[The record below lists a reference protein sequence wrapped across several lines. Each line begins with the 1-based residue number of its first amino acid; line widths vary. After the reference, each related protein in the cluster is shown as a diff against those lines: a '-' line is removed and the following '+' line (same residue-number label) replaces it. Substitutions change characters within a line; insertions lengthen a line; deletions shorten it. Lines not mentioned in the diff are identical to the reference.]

1 MRTSLQVAIRAG
13 FLAAWAGQ
21 GADWRAFRGAR
32 VILYG
37 KEEVDGHSQMT
48 NCFAL
53 LQRCKLVVLVTVC
66 YIRENVHVAPV
77 RWRNNT

>member
-1 MRTSLQVAIRAG
+1 
-13 FLAAWAGQ
+13 
-21 GADWRAFRGAR
+21 